1 MNKKP
6 LLLRSLLVLVVV
18 AVFAAAMYPLAERDY
33 YGVFQELL
41 KNPNDKEALDLIKVA
56 REKEKKDKNLFQSQ
70 ALLAAAD
77 EAGVNLAK
85 KVNGK
90 DLHNNRDVMSL
101 IRKKASSSIRL
112 GLDLNG
118 GVEFY
123 LTLKPEETKDEALKK
138 NMQEDFNRYRDVAVE
153 TLRKRLEGQNIFE
166 AEIAPAGFTCAEG
179 KASAKGYKYTV
190 QVSAYDCTG

>member
-1 MNKKP
+1 MDKKP

-18 AVFAAAMYPLAERDY
+18 AVFAGAMYPLAERDY
-33 YGVFQELL
+33 YEVFQELL
-41 KNPNDKEALDLIKVA
+41 KDPDDKEAKELVAVA
-56 REKEKKDKNLFQSQ
+56 RSKEAADRNLFQSQ

-85 KVNGK
+85 KVNGQ

-123 LTLKPEETKDEALKK
+123 LNLEPDGAQSEDMKR
-138 NMQEDFNRYRDVAVE
+138 NMEEDFDRYRDVAVE
-153 TLRKRLEGQNIFE
+153 TLRKRLEGQSIFE
-166 AEIAPAGFTCAEG
+166 AEIAPAGATGIVLRAPIVSKDE
-179 KASAKGYKYTV
+179 KAKLR
-190 QVSAYDCTG
+190 D